1 MNRDWKS
8 FNQSF
13 IKLYLLFQKTNTK
26 IKINSVKKMKEV
38 TLILLLIIA
47 IIGIISIVIVK
58 LYYRDKEKDDER
70 EKLEEFINS
79 TKADYDNE
87 RRKRTRRTSKKRPDY
102 TQAQNYA
109 NTIDSQYNTAKKE
122 AKKAR
127 SALADDLVETE
138 NVGGTTALLRQR
150 AQAMENAPK
159 RQVRKVRRA
168 PAEAVTTKKVQRT
181 PERVKTQMVK
191 EEEVKPFQEPIKPVH
206 TATINSARAKEEQ
219 PIAKQVPMTEKQK
232 EFISKDANKLVV
244 EDTDGGVKVV
254 KSVQPSDSIEE
265 LKESAKIEDSTPKV
279 EEQSEVVEKAEKET
293 AELIKKIEEAKE
305 EVEETISA
313 DKEVKVEEA
322 EETAEAEAE
331 ETPAKETEK
340 TAEVKAE
347 ETPAKEAEK
356 TAEVKAEETPA
367 KEAEKTAEV
376 KTEKPKAEPAETKTE
391 ETPAKEA
398 EKTVE
403 VKAEEPK
410 AEPAKEEKSETPD
423 IESTIEKIKKASAEK
438 EEAAEEESA
447 IIPEVKAETE
457 SKVDE
462 AKSAIVEGASKVS
475 DKVSQVAEKV
485 YNDDLHLILNKDKK
499 VEVDNTPENDFVTI
513 NADTETQST
522 SNELINSAINSI
534 RNFRKSN
541 VPEKP
546 VVVEEVDDIVPED
559 YAQEL
564 GDGIEYI
571 GDTITITPIHE
582 EEERDMAYNRPNKDV
597 DKIYKEIN
605 KESYNKTDDEELSKS
620 FEDVTDETSE
630 KDANVYTKEDYEKIE
645 KKEKDKQRRAENTK
659 KILGSKG
666 ISEEE
671 LHKRAEAK
679 ERSKRTRKA
688 AVAEKEPVEE
698 GQKTLM
704 MHKARNDVEEVYIN
718 GTLFE
723 LKVGQVVMFDIKS
736 ETYSSQILKLKPG
749 YIGVKYRSKKIW
761 VKSNTV
767 KKILK

>member
-1 MNRDWKS
+1 
-8 FNQSF
+8 
-13 IKLYLLFQKTNTK
+13 
-26 IKINSVKKMKEV
+26 MKEV

-331 ETPAKETEK
+331 ETPAKET
-340 TAEVKAE
+340 
-347 ETPAKEAEK
+347 
-356 TAEVKAEETPA
+356 
-367 KEAEKTAEV
+367 EKTAEV

-749 YIGVKYRSKKIW
+749 YIGVKYISKKIW

>member
-1 MNRDWKS
+1 
-8 FNQSF
+8 
-13 IKLYLLFQKTNTK
+13 
-26 IKINSVKKMKEV
+26 MKEV

-485 YNDDLHLILNKDKK
+485 YNDDLHLILNKYKK